1 MTILWTQKKASL
13 MRMEV
18 HLEITY
24 RDKMSQW
31 QDIHENMNLCI
42 KYDRML
48 KVIKSFYGR
57 WMYGS

>member
-1 MTILWTQKKASL
+1 

-31 QDIHENMNLCI
+31 HDMHENMNLRI
-42 KYDRML
+42 KYDRTL

>member
-31 QDIHENMNLCI
+31 HDIHENMNLHI
-42 KYDRML
+42 KYDIML